1 MSAVRV
7 YVDGRPTWRKAD
19 DGAVG
24 RMSVAGSIRGSLVVG
39 ESERDRILRVT
50 RERLDT
56 MDAAAKAAKSAAQAA
71 YYQRNKQRVLD
82 AQRQRRQAYKRDV
95 A

>member
-24 RMSVAGSIRGSLVVG
+24 RMSVAGSIRGSFVVG
-39 ESERDRILRVT
+39 ESERDR
-50 RERLDT
+50 
-56 MDAAAKAAKSAAQAA
+56 KAAKSAAQAA